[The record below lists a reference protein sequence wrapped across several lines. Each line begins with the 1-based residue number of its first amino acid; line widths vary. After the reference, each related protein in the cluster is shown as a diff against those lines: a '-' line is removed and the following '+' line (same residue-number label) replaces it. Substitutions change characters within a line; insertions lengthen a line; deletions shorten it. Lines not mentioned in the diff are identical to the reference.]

1 MPGEKDK
8 GDETE
13 KLIGNIAENVVLR
26 DFVVRNPKFRKTN
39 GQEKELTDI
48 LVPFGES
55 VISIQAKSKVVNTES
70 ATEGVI
76 SGRVKKIIDDAV
88 GQLRNTRLLADDDTV
103 YMYKNTHGIEVPY
116 GKPRVEKIHG
126 LVLVNIYDQTNAHLR
141 VESDYVRKYDID
153 IHILDVADFY
163 AVSSEIDTIPDLID
177 YLDARATLLKEN
189 KMYLSGELDFL
200 TVYKTQPDLIKQVLD
215 DESGRLV
222 ITPGIWDEYQAE
234 SAEAIGR
241 RNEMNRES
249 YLVDMTIADM
259 VKSIDYTPL
268 VKNPLTGEPMKP
280 GTVEH
285 YWVIISELSKLR
297 RLDRRILGRKMKEK
311 MLQANDSKYGQGY
324 SLMFLKKDEGLLFF
338 STDIV
343 DRQERASRLYK
354 LAAAAYAAKDL
365 RKIIGIATEPMSGYG
380 RSFDV
385 MMLEDVTFSN
395 QDELKKQAKLLFGE
409 GRHYGGYEYSD
420 DE

>member
-13 KLIGNIAENVVLR
+13 RLIGNIAENVVLR
-26 DFVVRNPKFRKTN
+26 DFVVRNPKFRKAN

-70 ATEGVI
+70 ASEDVI
-76 SGRVKKIIDDAV
+76 SGRVKKVIDDAV

-103 YMYKNTHGIEVPY
+103 YMYKNTHGVEVPY
-116 GKPRVEKIHG
+116 GNPKIEKIHG
-126 LVLVNIYDQTNAHLR
+126 LVLVNIYDQSNAHLR
-141 VESDYVRKYDID
+141 VESDYASKYDVD
-153 IHILDVADFY
+153 IHVLDVADFH
-163 AVSSEIDTIPDLID
+163 AVSSEIDTIPDLMD
-177 YLDARATLLKEN
+177 YLDARAALLKEN

-200 TVYKTQPDLIKQVLD
+200 AVYKTQPDLIKQVLD
-215 DESGRLV
+215 DESGRLM
-222 ITPGIWDEYQAE
+222 ITPGVWDEYQSK
-234 SAEAIGR
+234 SAEAISL
-241 RNEMNRES
+241 RNQMNRES

-268 VKNPLTGEPMKP
+268 VKNPFTGEPMKP
-280 GTVEH
+280 GTIEH
-285 YWVIISELSKLR
+285 YWVIVSELSKLR
-297 RLDRRILGRKMKEK
+297 RLDRRILGQKMKEK

-338 STDIV
+338 STDIA

-354 LAAAAYAAKDL
+354 LAAAAYAAKGL
-365 RKIIGIATEPMSGYG
+365 NKIIGIATEPMSGYG

-385 MMLEDVTFSN
+385 MMLEGVSFDN
-395 QDELKKQAKLLFGE
+395 HDELKEQAKTLFGE
-409 GRHYGGYEYSD
+409 GKNYGGYEYSD
-420 DE
+420 EE